1 MPIPDY
7 ESLMLPLLLLC
18 GDGKAYKISDACLHY
33 HAHYETTTNDL
44 VLAGRFGTAK
54 NCLVEANLL
63 EAAPAKSFQITPH
76 GKKLLKKPPQKLTRL
91 FLRQTT
97 EVVPAT
103 PPSVKPAASTLPVS
117 TPPKSAD
124 DLMKCAHK
132 QNQTV
137 LLQAMRDALKQTSPH
152 FFEKLLVDLLV
163 SMGYGSGFKNAAQAV
178 GRSGD
183 GGIDGVIKE
192 DPLGLSTIYIQA
204 KKRDGAGCVGE
215 NDLQKFVGALN
226 AHQPCKGVFIT
237 TGQFSIGAKEYVKN
251 LSSKMVLIDGEQ
263 LAKYMIDFNVGVSVR
278 ETYQIKKI
286 DLGYFA
292 EE

>member
-7 ESLMLPLLLLC
+7 ESLMLPLLLPC
-18 GDGKAYKISDACLHY
+18 GDGKAYKISDVCLHY
-33 HAHYETTTNDL
+33 HAHYETTVSDS

-63 EAAPAKSFQITPH
+63 EAAPAKSFQITSH

-97 EVVPAT
+97 GVVPAT
-103 PPSVKPAASTLPVS
+103 PL
-117 TPPKSAD
+117 KSAD

-152 FFEKLLVDLLV
+152 FFEKLVVDLLV
-163 SMGYGSGFKNAAQAV
+163 SVGYGSGFKEAAQAV

-192 DPLGLSTIYIQA
+192 DPLGLGTIYIQA
-204 KKRDGAGCVGE
+204 KKRDGTTFVGE